1 MVPNLIKSGANVHVC
16 SDASLFSSYQVTR
29 DSSVIMSDEL
39 HASIHGVDMIDLN
52 LTLRKIV
59 QLKNV

>member
-1 MVPNLIKSGANVHVC
+1 
-16 SDASLFSSYQVTR
+16 
-29 DSSVIMSDEL
+29 VIMSDEL